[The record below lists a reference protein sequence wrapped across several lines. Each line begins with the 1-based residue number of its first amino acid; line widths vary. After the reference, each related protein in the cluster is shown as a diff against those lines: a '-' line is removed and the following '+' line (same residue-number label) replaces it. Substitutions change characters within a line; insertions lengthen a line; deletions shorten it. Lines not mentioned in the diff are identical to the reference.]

1 MAAKKNH
8 KPPALAKW
16 LFSKLTIYEEEF
28 LSAGDMDE
36 EFEEKIRSEGAANAR
51 SWYWRQTLK
60 SVPSYFKYFIF
71 RTLDMLK
78 NYFKSAFRNM
88 KRDKVYTFLNLAGL
102 AVGMSCF
109 IIISLWVQ
117 HELSFDM
124 FHAKSDRIFRINN
137 ILTLKEGNPQDMV
150 YTSPMLVPTLVEDY
164 LEIETA
170 VRMLGVTRANFKV
183 KDKDFTVRWG
193 FYADPSFFEVFNFPL
208 LIGSP
213 SDVLKDPYS
222 IILTQ
227 KLALKFFEDEN
238 PVGKTLSLN
247 SETYKVTG
255 MMKDPP
261 SNSHLQFQYL
271 ISSAG
276 TEIFESQNWTHLRV
290 YSYVVLQDSTQAEA
304 LEGKIQEVNQR
315 YIGDWAEDRFYYNL
329 QPIASIHLQSNLI
342 GEYSPRTELSQIY
355 LFSAIG
361 ILILIVACINFINLT
376 IARYQRRL
384 KEVGIRKVM
393 GSDRFH
399 LILQFMCES
408 FLSVSLSLA
417 AALLL
422 VPVLNPVFGLLIA
435 GKMYLGGNILK
446 VVGIVMVVSLISGF
460 YPAFYLSSLQP
471 VLLFRKAG
479 MRGSHRLIL
488 RKILIVF
495 QFAVAIVLMVGTGVV
510 YTQMRFIKNRP
521 LGFNREKILVVF
533 MNNPELE
540 KNYETVKS
548 ELLTVPGVVQAA
560 ASGFTLLLNQDLKA
574 YRPEGF
580 GEDQI
585 FVRTLYV
592 DYDFLSTLEIKLAE
606 GRNFSRENPAD
617 AKYGYILNKTAVK
630 EFGWDSPLGKQIEI
644 RGSNVNSET
653 AKGPVIGILEDF
665 HFRSFREEI
674 APLILRVRPEQFHL
688 INLRVETQD
697 LPGLISRLQDKWK
710 KLDPVYPFNYEVM
723 EDVFDRTY
731 NRDQQLGR
739 GFSYFSLISI
749 LIACLGLLGMIA
761 FLTNQRTKEIGIRKV
776 HGASVFRIVS
786 LLNKEILI
794 LVVLANLIAWPA
806 GYFIMGNWLKS
817 FAYRTAI
824 NPLVFLGSAA
834 AALII
839 VVSTLSTQSIRA
851 ALANPVDALRY
862 E

>member
-1 MAAKKNH
+1 MAAKKDL

-16 LFSKLTIYEEEF
+16 IFSRLTIYEEEF
-28 LSAGDMDE
+28 LSAGDLDE
-36 EFEEKIRSEGAANAR
+36 EFEERFRTEGKINAC

-60 SVPSYFKYFIF
+60 SVPAYFLYCIF
-71 RTLDMLK
+71 RVLDMLK
-78 NYFKSAFRNM
+78 NYFKSAFRNI
-88 KRDKVYTFLNLAGL
+88 KRDKVYTFFNLTGL

-117 HELSFDM
+117 HELSFDI

-137 ILTLKEGNPQDMV
+137 ILTLKEGESQDMV
-150 YTSPMLVPTLVEDY
+150 YTSPILAPTLVEDY
-164 LEIETA
+164 PEIETA
-170 VRMLGVTRANFKV
+170 VRMRGVARGNFKV
-183 KDKDFTVRWG
+183 KEKDFTERWG
-193 FYADPSFFEVFNFPL
+193 FYADPSFFEVFNFTL

-213 SDVLKDPYS
+213 SDALKNPNS

-227 KLALKFFEDEN
+227 KLAFKFFGKEN
-238 PVGKTLSLN
+238 PIGNNLTLN
-247 SETYKVTG
+247 NEIYKVTG
-255 MMKDPP
+255 LIKNPP

-271 ISSAG
+271 LSSAG
-276 TEIFESQNWTHLRV
+276 VEEFESQNWTQLVV
-290 YSYVVLQDSTQAEA
+290 YSYIVLQDNARSDA
-304 LEGKIQEVNQR
+304 LETRIQEINLK

-329 QPIASIHLQSNLI
+329 QPITSIHLHSNLI

-376 IARYQRRL
+376 IARYQHRL

-408 FLSVSLSLA
+408 FLLICLSLA
-417 AALLL
+417 AVLLL
-422 VPVLNPVFGLLIA
+422 VPVLDPVFGLLIA
-435 GKMYLGGNILK
+435 GEMHLGGNILK
-446 VVGIVMVVSLISGF
+446 VIGIVMVAGLISGF
-460 YPAFYLSSLQP
+460 YPAFYLSSFQP
-471 VLLFRKAG
+471 VVLFRKAG

-495 QFAVAIVLMVGTGVV
+495 QFSVAIVLMVGTGVV

-521 LGFNREKILVVF
+521 VGFNREKILVVF
-533 MNNPELE
+533 MNNPELR
-540 KNYETVKS
+540 KNYETVKN
-548 ELLTVPGVVQAA
+548 ELLTVPGIVKAA
-560 ASGFTLLLNQDLKA
+560 ASGFTPLLNQDLKA

-580 GEDQI
+580 GDDMI
-585 FVRTLYV
+585 SVRTLYV

-606 GRNFSRENPAD
+606 GRYFSRENPAD

-630 EFGWDSPLGKQIEI
+630 EFGWDSPLGKQIEA
-644 RGSNVNSET
+644 RGSNENEET

-688 INLRVETQD
+688 INLKVETQD
-697 LPGLISRLQDKWK
+697 FPSLISRLQDKWK
-710 KLDPVYPFNYEVM
+710 RLDPVYPFSYEVM

-776 HGASVFRIVS
+776 HGASVFRIVC
-786 LLNKEILI
+786 LLNKDILI
-794 LVVLANLIAWPA
+794 LVLLANLIAWPA
-806 GYFIMGNWLKS
+806 SYFIMRNWLKS

-824 NPLVFLGSAA
+824 NPLVFLGAA
-834 AALII
+834 VAAIII
-839 VVSTLSTQSIRA
+839 VVTTLSIQSIRA

>member
-1 MAAKKNH
+1 
-8 KPPALAKW
+8 
-16 LFSKLTIYEEEF
+16 
-28 LSAGDMDE
+28 
-36 EFEEKIRSEGAANAR
+36 
-51 SWYWRQTLK
+51 
-60 SVPSYFKYFIF
+60 
-71 RTLDMLK
+71 
-78 NYFKSAFRNM
+78 M
-88 KRDKVYTFLNLAGL
+88 KRDKVYTFLNLTGL

-109 IIISLWVQ
+109 IIIGLWVEQ
-117 HELSFDM
+117 ELSFDK
-124 FHAKSDRIFRINN
+124 FHTKSDRIFRVFNTV
-137 ILTLKEGNPQDMV
+137 TLNEGDSKDLV
-150 YTSPMLVPTLVEDY
+150 YTSPLLAPTLAEDY
-164 LEIETA
+164 TEIETA
-170 VRMLGVTRANFKV
+170 VRMCGQPRANFKV
-183 KDKDFTVRWG
+183 EDKDFTARRG
-193 FYADPSFFEVFNFPL
+193 FYADPSFFEVFDFSL
-208 LIGSP
+208 LIGNP
-213 SDVLKDPYS
+213 SNVLKDPGS

-227 KLALKFFEDEN
+227 ELALRYFGKEN
-238 PVGKTLSLN
+238 PVGKTLILN

-271 ISSAG
+271 ISSVGA
-276 TEIFESQNWTHLRV
+276 EIFESQNWTHLGL
-290 YSYVVLQDSTQAEA
+290 YSYVVMQDSTQAEA

-315 YIGDWAEDRFYYNL
+315 HIGDWAEDRFYYHL
-329 QPIASIHLQSNLI
+329 QPIASIHLHSNLI
-342 GEYSPRTELSQIY
+342 GEYSPLTELSQIY
-355 LFSAIG
+355 LLSAIG
-361 ILILIVACINFINLT
+361 LLILIVACINFINLT
-376 IARYQRRL
+376 IAIYQRRL

-393 GSDRFH
+393 GADRFH
-399 LILQFMCES
+399 LILQFQSES

-422 VPVLNPVFGLLIA
+422 VPLLNPVFGLLIA

-446 VVGIVMVVSLISGF
+446 VIGIVMGVGLVSGF

-471 VLLFRKAG
+471 VSLFRKAG

-488 RKILIVF
+488 GKILIVF
-495 QFAVAIVLMVGTGVV
+495 QFAVTIVLMVGTGVV

-548 ELLTVPGVVQAA
+548 ELLTVPGVVKAA
-560 ASGFTLLLNQDLKA
+560 ASGFTPLLNQDLRA

-580 GEDQI
+580 GEEDMI

-606 GRNFSRENPAD
+606 GRNFLRENPAD

-630 EFGWDSPLGKQIEI
+630 EFGWGSPLGKQIEAI
-644 RGSNVNSET
+644 GSNENEET
-653 AKGPVIGILEDF
+653 AEGPVIGIIEDF
-665 HFRSFREEI
+665 HFRSFKEKI
-674 APLILRVRPEQFHL
+674 APLILRVRPERFHL
-688 INLRVETQD
+688 INLKVETQE
-697 LPGLISRLQDKWK
+697 LAGLISRLQDKWK
-710 KLDPVYPFNYEVM
+710 RLDSVYPFSYEVM

-731 NRDQQLGR
+731 NRDQKLGR

-749 LIACLGLLGMIA
+749 LIACLGLLGIIA
-761 FLTNQRTKEIGIRKV
+761 FLTQQRTKEIGIRKV

-806 GYFIMGNWLKS
+806 GYFIMDNWLKN
-817 FAYRTAI
+817 FAYRTAM
-824 NPLVFLGSAA
+824 NPLIFVGSAV
-834 AALII
+834 AALI
-839 VVSTLSTQSIRA
+839 VVVITLSAQSFRA
-851 ALANPVDALRY
+851 ALANPADALRY